1 MWGPGS
7 PREEEAQL
15 SKGVR
20 HFVSRSGLP
29 SNINLSRHIGCGHS
43 GGGAWILP
51 QVGSWRS
58 QCFLGLSIHHH
69 GHSMEDSQEG
79 ACFSL
84 SEPEVLHTDSSAPP
98 PISAQPH
105 LPQEVFKQHV
115 SRPRSIRDRQERPH
129 RAMSRGT
136 PTNQEGES
144 RKAWGRDAKKSS

>member
-20 HFVSRSGLP
+20 HFVSSSQGCP
-29 SNINLSRHIGCGHS
+29 VISDFNLSRHIGCEHS

-51 QVGSWRS
+51 PVGSWRS

-69 GHSMEDSQEG
+69 RHSMEDSQEG

-98 PISAQPH
+98 PHFCSASRGV
-105 LPQEVFKQHV
+105 QEVFKQCV

-129 RAMSRGT
+129 RAMTRGT
-136 PTNQEGES
+136 PTNQKGES
-144 RKAWGRDAKKSS
+144 RKA